1 MLRRLARAV
10 LHTPDRLLH
19 PLRRRQSLDRLRR
32 RGAPASVLFVCHGNI
47 CRSPYAAATLQ
58 AALPSSLR
66 HRVRVTSAGF
76 VGAGRPVP
84 PEGLA
89 VASRLGVDLRAHRS
103 MPLTAAVI
111 TAARLIVVM
120 EAAQRDEIVRRFG
133 RRPEDV
139 LILGDLDPESIDTR
153 TIRDPVEQPL
163 DVFESTYGRI
173 DRCIS
178 QLVRTWSAR
187 ASRVSGWH

>member
-1 MLRRLARAV
+1 MGTSAAVPTPRR
-10 LHTPDRLLH
+10 PC
-19 PLRRRQSLDRLRR
+19 RRR
-32 RGAPASVLFVCHGNI
+32 CH
-47 CRSPYAAATLQ
+47 
-58 AALPSSLR
+58 
-66 HRVRVTSAGF
+66 
-76 VGAGRPVP
+76 RPC
-84 PEGLA
+84 A
-89 VASRLGVDLRAHRS
+89 
-103 MPLTAAVI
+103 TAAGI

-178 QLVRTWSAR
+178 QLVRTWSA
-187 ASRVSGWH
+187 